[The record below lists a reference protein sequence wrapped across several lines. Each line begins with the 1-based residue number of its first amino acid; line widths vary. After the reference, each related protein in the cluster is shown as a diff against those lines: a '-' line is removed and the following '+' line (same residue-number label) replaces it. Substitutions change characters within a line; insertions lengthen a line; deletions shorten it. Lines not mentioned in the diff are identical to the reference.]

1 MAQGDFQ
8 LFEEF
13 ALNLGNGDHNMGS
26 DNFSV
31 ILITTLPT
39 AADTSPDRADYTECS
54 AGGSYSTGG
63 IALTE
68 SWTEAA
74 GVGTFDFTNDP
85 EWAAAASSPT
95 NIKAALIVNDT
106 HASTRDAVGFIDMT
120 TDAGTTAISM
130 VDGKVKIVA
139 NPSGVFTLTIN

>member
-1 MAQGDFQ
+1 MAQGDFT

-39 AADTSPDRADYTECS
+39 AADASPDRADYTECS

>member
-1 MAQGDFQ
+1 MA
-8 LFEEF
+8 
-13 ALNLGNGDHNMGS
+13 
-26 DNFSV
+26 
-31 ILITTLPT
+31 
-39 AADTSPDRADYTECS
+39 
-54 AGGSYSTGG
+54 
-63 IALTE
+63 
-68 SWTEAA
+68 
-74 GVGTFDFTNDP
+74 TFDFTNDP

-106 HASTRDAVGFIDMT
+106 HSGTNDAIGFVDLT